1 MSSSNYSISYPGN
14 PPNVSTNNV
23 NVSTLSGIVS
33 YDPNGAV
40 SREIL
45 NTPCSTPFSQ
55 AQSISLF
62 SLTNDIYVNSST
74 IIYIPYI
81 YYTFNLNFVTST
93 CFKLI
98 FSLPSQYISGMM
110 SGTTITTGDQDD
122 EGDGDE
128 GDGNNSL
135 INNLAISLD
144 AEFINPIFTMNGTS
158 IILPT
163 IVLNAIINSKGIQF
177 DVTIYIFTIKIEVL
191 AIVIYFDFWL
201 LVCGDPT
208 PPVSFLNFYVIVT
221 LESFDIDITRLS
233 FTIPLVEETGDYL
246 TTLFKTMKDTLTR
259 GLISGISELFQKDIS
274 VYQNNSDTNTTDAS
288 GNTTDAS

>member
-1 MSSSNYSISYPGN
+1 M
-14 PPNVSTNNV
+14 
-23 NVSTLSGIVS
+23 
-33 YDPNGAV
+33 
-40 SREIL
+40 
-45 NTPCSTPFSQ
+45 
-55 AQSISLF
+55 
-62 SLTNDIYVNSST
+62 
-74 IIYIPYI
+74 
-81 YYTFNLNFVTST
+81 
-93 CFKLI
+93 
-98 FSLPSQYISGMM
+98 
-110 SGTTITTGDQDD
+110 
-122 EGDGDE
+122 
-128 GDGNNSL
+128 

-246 TTLFKTMKDTLTR
+246 TTLFKTMKDKFSLTR

-274 VYQNNSDTNTTDAS
+274 VYQNNSDTNTTD
-288 GNTTDAS
+288 GNTTDEWKYYRCEWKYYRCEWKYYRCNCLY

>member
-110 SGTTITTGDQDD
+110 SGTTITKP
-122 EGDGDE
+122 
-128 GDGNNSL
+128 
-135 INNLAISLD
+135 AI
-144 AEFINPIFTMNGTS
+144 
-158 IILPT
+158 
-163 IVLNAIINSKGIQF
+163 
-177 DVTIYIFTIKIEVL
+177 
-191 AIVIYFDFWL
+191 
-201 LVCGDPT
+201 
-208 PPVSFLNFYVIVT
+208 
-221 LESFDIDITRLS
+221 
-233 FTIPLVEETGDYL
+233 
-246 TTLFKTMKDTLTR
+246 KTMKVMVTKVIKTMKVMVTKVMV
-259 GLISGISELFQKDIS
+259 IIH
-274 VYQNNSDTNTTDAS
+274 
-288 GNTTDAS
+288 